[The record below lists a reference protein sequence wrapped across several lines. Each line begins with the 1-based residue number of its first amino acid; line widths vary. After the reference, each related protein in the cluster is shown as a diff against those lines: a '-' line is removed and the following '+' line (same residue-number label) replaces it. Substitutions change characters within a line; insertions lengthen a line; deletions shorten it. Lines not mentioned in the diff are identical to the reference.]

1 MKKILLPLALMAV
14 MAGCSDKNGPV
25 TTDPDEP
32 VTEEA
37 VAISLGSGVK
47 VQTKAP
53 IVSGDMVYA
62 QIAGWE
68 SAKDDATV
76 STDPAGELFNVLP
89 TWVDSIEFT
98 AQTTPQPV
106 TWTGGTPQYYP
117 ADGDSTY
124 MRAWHPYDKD
134 GVLRTDDDG
143 KVVAEFDNNGTVDVL
158 LLKADDAGR
167 SYVVGN
173 KLNAGEKQ
181 LDFEHLSTQIK
192 FVGVAGEGMSAD
204 ILDIESITIHDAATI
219 TGVNLTDNVGIASA
233 ESDLAVPAE
242 AESADEKNTFIM
254 MIAPRT
260 GLTIDIVANGVTYEN
275 QLITIEQDGGTT
287 DQSLKAGRAYEV
299 TLTFVRE
306 EIKATATVASWIPA
320 GNSGIELD

>member
-134 GVLRTDDDG
+134 
-143 KVVAEFDNNGTVDVL
+143 L